1 MKKPFQNSKIPTAT
15 ADWAAKRPTALPRKK
30 MVTIQA
36 SNRAI
41 LTSTKTSSKHED
53 DLAQNNVKRSERIKK
68 IYEDIK
74 ENSVKNRSGHPR
86 EAKRLALWRISN
98 DESYS

>member
-30 MVTIQA
+30 MVKIQA
-36 SNRAI
+36 TN

-53 DLAQNNVKRSERIKK
+53 VLTQNNVKRSERIKK

>member
-30 MVTIQA
+30 MVT
-36 SNRAI
+36 NRPI